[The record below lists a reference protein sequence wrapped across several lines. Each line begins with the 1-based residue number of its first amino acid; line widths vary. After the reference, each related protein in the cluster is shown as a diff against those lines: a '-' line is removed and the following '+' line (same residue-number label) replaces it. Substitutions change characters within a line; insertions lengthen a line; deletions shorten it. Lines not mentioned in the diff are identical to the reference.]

1 MNHTTSW
8 SNILIGYTSSQY
20 LQNKKNTQ
28 NDWSSRLF
36 FIHDLAIAP
45 VIVKK
50 KIYPIIKTKTF
61 TERET
66 FTVCTALELG
76 L

>member
-1 MNHTTSW
+1 MNYTTSW

-50 KIYPIIKTKTF
+50 KFI
-61 TERET
+61 
-66 FTVCTALELG
+66 L
-76 L
+76 